1 MGPGSPQRGQVT
13 ILQWGRTL
21 TTPSAVSLS
30 VSVVVLAGNAV
41 LLDNSPVGSYPY
53 HSFSCVPI
61 GPCVVKVW
69 GANSTC
75 VVNSSGVASC
85 PCAVKACSA
94 NSTCVVNSGGVASCV
109 CDPGFVLQA
118 NGRTCIEPCS
128 ICDGNHACVKD
139 AAGAV
144 TCVCKYEVVG
154 DKCVGPASCGACPA
168 GAVCTPLPSTW
179 PSYCMCA
186 PGYGMTSTGCVQGAT
201 PTVSSTSFTFYDQPN
216 FTIARFTSTMRVHWD
231 GCTDITLPRASDV
244 LSYTRIEPAPGGVG
258 NCTNVCAYYGYGCAG
273 ACNSLFS
280 LAGAPQI
287 GVWTIP

>member
-1 MGPGSPQRGQVT
+1 MGPES
-13 ILQWGRTL
+13 LQKE
-21 TTPSAVSLS
+21 SL
-30 VSVVVLAGNAV
+30 
-41 LLDNSPVGSYPY
+41 GSYPY
-53 HSFSCVPI
+53 HSFSCVPV
-61 GPCVVKVW
+61 G
-69 GANSTC
+69 
-75 VVNSSGVASC
+75 

-109 CDPGFVLQA
+109 CDAGFVLQA

-139 AAGAV
+139 VAGAV

-201 PTVSSTSFTFYDQPN
+201 PTVSSTSFTFYDHPN
-216 FTIARFTSTMRVHWD
+216 FTITRFISTMRVHWD

-244 LSYTRIEPAPGGVG
+244 LSYTRIEPAPGGMG